1 MNGWTIGQVA
11 KAANVNLETVKYYER
26 RELLSKPARSES
38 GYRLYSKSVV
48 EDIRLIKKAQEIGFT
63 LNEIK
68 LFLPLVKEEESS
80 FPAEEMQ
87 ALAVA
92 KIAEINDKIT
102 RLASFKSLLEQAVE
116 RSAHSGALSKPN
128 CPVLN
133 KLRKDDAHE
142 QNNRDL

>member
-1 MNGWTIGQVA
+1 MNRLTIGQVA
-11 KAANVNLETVKYYER
+11 KAANVNLETVKYYEK

-68 LFLPLVKEEESS
+68 LFLPLIKQESY
-80 FPAEEMQ
+80 FPEEEMQ
-87 ALAVA
+87 AFAVA

-116 RSAHSGALSKPN
+116 RSAYSGAISKPD

-133 KLRKDDAHE
+133 QLRKDDAHE
-142 QNNRDL
+142 QNYRNL